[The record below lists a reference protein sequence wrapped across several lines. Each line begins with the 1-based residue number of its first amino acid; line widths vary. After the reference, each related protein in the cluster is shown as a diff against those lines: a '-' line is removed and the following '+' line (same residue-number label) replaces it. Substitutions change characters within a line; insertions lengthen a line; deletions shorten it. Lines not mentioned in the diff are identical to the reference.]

1 MFINKNRA
9 PSRRTFLALCAG
21 VLGAG
26 KAASAQPVELLH
38 SSPLA
43 IAPEASL
50 QGAAG
55 PEVSLKGKLKGGL
68 MGPGGETTG
77 YALMEP
83 RLASSSIEIDMS
95 SIKDA
100 GKLDGKDLLAT
111 GSFQMRDYVERRRVL
126 IFKATSAKNVL
137 S

>member
-1 MFINKNRA
+1 MPINKDSVS
-9 PSRRTFLALCAG
+9 SRRTFLALCAG

-26 KAASAQPVELLH
+26 RAAAASRADRLH
-38 SSPLA
+38 SSLSGVATNPA
-43 IAPEASL
+43 VQNP
-50 QGAAG
+50 GG

-68 MGPGGETTG
+68 IGAGGETTG

-100 GKLDGKDLLAT
+100 RKLDGKDLLAT
-111 GSFQMRDYVERRRVL
+111 GNFQVRDYVERGKVL
-126 IFKATSAKNVL
+126 IFKATSVKNVL